1 MSKVRLTLVL
11 VIVVAIAAVAA
22 GCGSSGSSS
31 SSTASSTPDTTS
43 TATATATTGTTA
55 TTDTTATTNTTATTA
70 TGATAAA
77 VAAGKTYFDNNCQ
90 ACHTASGTQAGVGP
104 KLAAAGLTA
113 DRVKNQ
119 VENGG
124 GAMPAGLASGTDL
137 DNVVAY
143 VLSIQ

>member
-1 MSKVRLTLVL
+1 MSKARLTLVL

-22 GCGSSGSSS
+22 GCGSSSS

-43 TATATATTGTTA
+43 TATTTATTDTSA
-55 TTDTTATTNTTATTA
+55 TTDTTATTA
-70 TGATAAA
+70 TGASAAA
-77 VAAGKTYFDNNCQ
+77 VAAGKTYFDNTCQ
-90 ACHTASGTQAGVGP
+90 GCHSASGTQAGVGP

-124 GAMPAGLASGTDL
+124 GAMPPGLASGTDL